1 MVKRR
6 RHLAKA
12 ITWRIVGSIDTMLL
26 GWLLTGD
33 PVIGASLS
41 ALEILTKTVLYYIHE
56 RAWYKFKY
64 GVKKQIDKRE
74 RIAYYTQRT

>member
-12 ITWRIVGSIDTMLL
+12 ITWRIVGTTDTILL

-33 PVIGASLS
+33 PVIGASLGG
-41 ALEILTKTVLYYIHE
+41 LEIITKTVLYYIHE
-56 RAWYKFKY
+56 RAWYKFRY
-64 GVKKQIDKRE
+64 GVKK
-74 RIAYYTQRT
+74 

>member
-12 ITWRIVGSIDTMLL
+12 VTWRIVGTTDTVLL
-26 GWLLTGD
+26 GWILTGD
-33 PVIGASLS
+33 PVIGASLGG
-41 ALEILTKTVLYYIHE
+41 LEIITKTALYYIHE

-64 GVKKQIDKRE
+64 GVKK
-74 RIAYYTQRT
+74 

>member
-12 ITWRIVGSIDTMLL
+12 VTWRIVGTTDTVLL

-33 PVIGASLS
+33 PVIGASLGG
-41 ALEILTKTVLYYIHE
+41 LEIITKTVLYYLHE

-64 GVKKQIDKRE
+64 GVKK
-74 RIAYYTQRT
+74 